1 MEALLRL
8 LVPFAE
14 SQLREHGAFAPF
26 GASMAPDGEVKMIA
40 GDAAPSPDGTIDA
53 TKLIGAMRDG
63 LRPQVLR
70 DELLATAICS
80 DVGLDH
86 DGYTDGIRVEME
98 HRDADPLTCVVPYR
112 RAAGSVEF
120 AEMIG
125 MPGERHNWRHPQ
137 VQERPLP

>member
-1 MEALLRL
+1 
-8 LVPFAE
+8 
-14 SQLREHGAFAPF
+14 
-26 GASMAPDGEVKMIA
+26 MAPDGELKMIA
-40 GDAAPSPDGTIDA
+40 GDAAPSADGTVEA

-63 LRPQVLR
+63 LRPQALR

-86 DGYTDGIRVEME
+86 QGYTDGIRVEME

-112 RAAGSVEF
+112 RAGEAIEF

-125 MPGERHNWRHPQ
+125 MPGERLTWT
-137 VQERPLP
+137 